1 MRTRKETAIE
11 KWNATELPRSRGAR
25 TNSGV
30 ECAEEKRLENPSLIA
45 SPDFHASRVTAG
57 EKREVAVQP
66 SLGLE
71 ERQEDQAR
79 DVQQSELASL
89 LPLGATGKRVAEL
102 EHHPLECA
110 KESVRDRF
118 AAEDIEPAG
127 VGQQIGFAA
136 DRGEGAQRF
145 GVALHDV
152 VAAADERKIGRASCR

>member
-1 MRTRKETAIE
+1 MRSREETAIE
-11 KWNATELPRSRGAR
+11 KWNATELSRPRGAR

-71 ERQEDQAR
+71 EREEDQAR

-89 LPLGATGKRVAEL
+89 LPLGATGK
-102 EHHPLECA
+102 
-110 KESVRDRF
+110 
-118 AAEDIEPAG
+118 
-127 VGQQIGFAA
+127 
-136 DRGEGAQRF
+136 
-145 GVALHDV
+145 
-152 VAAADERKIGRASCR
+152 